1 MKIKKIQDL
10 TEDYFLANL
19 MGSSKILREFINA
32 DDSFPIPLSL
42 SHGIDFNHTNIA
54 YDVESIEPIHWAY
67 NEDIYLRSINTKP
80 AIKIPHP
87 WLMLEELISNECT
100 EKLNRHLLIAPPPSK
115 KNDKKLIEL
124 LSNLD
129 IKELDILVK
138 ERGLSKKVNDSINFW
153 ESNGFNTVSA
163 GTPDNEFYKR
173 LYKIISKYKGLI
185 ACNMSSAVIFG
196 ISIGLECKLIKN
208 FVLEGYET
216 SGYLKKTNFN
226 NNSAKPII
234 NSIENNNYQRSK
246 YLCRKILGSDFIC
259 RKHEIKNEI
268 MQHISE
274 LKYPF
279 HFTHLSRLSIFIRLM
294 LYKFFKRQSI
304 LKEGVFNQ
312 IFKSFDQSVIFI
324 KMDEFDVFENG
335 LNEDNFSYSKADY
348 MSGINDPGSG

>member
-1 MKIKKIQDL
+1 MV
-10 TEDYFLANL
+10 
-19 MGSSKILREFINA
+19 SIL
-32 DDSFPIPLSL
+32 
-42 SHGIDFNHTNIA
+42 
-54 YDVESIEPIHWAY
+54 
-67 NEDIYLRSINTKP
+67 
-80 AIKIPHP
+80 
-87 WLMLEELISNECT
+87 
-100 EKLNRHLLIAPPPSK
+100 
-115 KNDKKLIEL
+115 
-124 LSNLD
+124 
-129 IKELDILVK
+129 
-138 ERGLSKKVNDSINFW
+138 
-153 ESNGFNTVSA
+153 SA

-216 SGYLKKTNFN
+216 SGYLKKQT
-226 NNSAKPII
+226 SII
-234 NSIENNNYQRSK
+234 ILLSQSSIQLKNNNYQRSK

-279 HFTHLSRLSIFIRLM
+279 HFTHLSRFSIFIRLM

>member
-1 MKIKKIQDL
+1 
-10 TEDYFLANL
+10 

-138 ERGLSKKVNDSINFW
+138 ERGQSKKVNDSINFW

-163 GTPDNEFYKR
+163 GTPDNEF
-173 LYKIISKYKGLI
+173 
-185 ACNMSSAVIFG
+185 
-196 ISIGLECKLIKN
+196 
-208 FVLEGYET
+208 
-216 SGYLKKTNFN
+216 
-226 NNSAKPII
+226 
-234 NSIENNNYQRSK
+234 
-246 YLCRKILGSDFIC
+246 
-259 RKHEIKNEI
+259 
-268 MQHISE
+268 
-274 LKYPF
+274 
-279 HFTHLSRLSIFIRLM
+279 
-294 LYKFFKRQSI
+294 
-304 LKEGVFNQ
+304 
-312 IFKSFDQSVIFI
+312 
-324 KMDEFDVFENG
+324 
-335 LNEDNFSYSKADY
+335 
-348 MSGINDPGSG
+348 